1 MMDDE
6 ELAKVVRDV
15 VLSKLQEK
23 QAQDAL
29 SASPEDT
36 SPEGTIPRH
45 TYAEAGNPPLIVAAN
60 WKMHMDK
67 RSTTEFA
74 QAFDPPARDDLGVVI
89 CPPYYLLSLLKD
101 ALGDKPVAVG
111 AQNMHPEPKGPFT
124 GELSPLMLA
133 DAGCSHAILG
143 HSERRKNFGETSE
156 KINPKVAA
164 ALGAGL
170 APILCVGETLDQRED
185 GATMRVVTNQLTLS
199 LNRISIN
206 EVRPLIIAYEPMWA
220 IGTGRN
226 ATPEQA
232 QEVHAHIREVLKQ
245 LYSYNVARDTRI
257 LYGGSVKPDNAGDL
271 AIQPDVDGFLV
282 GGASLKPDSFTE
294 IIRNALRALEK
305 DGSQG

>member
-133 DAGCSHAILG
+133 DAGCSHVILG